1 MSRSFLQ
8 SSIFSGS
15 KNFPEIQEKEKKSRL
30 GKSKQCIQHFVE
42 EGSNSRLQTD
52 IQVCFHRRR
61 CWWFGKAP
69 MRRLTRVRPT
79 HETPRQLIIL
89 QHLQKAQV
97 KNKNSAQ
104 DTESEATQ
112 KARRRGCTSLISAQ
126 PCLLTAVDSTHKNTF
141 VQSLLDKK
149 KKKTTGKYR
158 TAKQR
163 CEI

>member
-1 MSRSFLQ
+1 MCAFKCGRGPTCQEVSFLQ

-15 KNFPEIQEKEKKSRL
+15 KNFPEIQEKQKKSRL
-30 GKSKQCIQHFVE
+30 RKSKQYIQQFVE

-61 CWWFGKAP
+61 CWWFDKGP

-97 KNKNSAQ
+97 KNKNSTQ
-104 DTESEATQ
+104 DTG
-112 KARRRGCTSLISAQ
+112 ARPPKKLDGAAVHPVNISAALFADG
-126 PCLLTAVDSTHKNTF
+126 C
-141 VQSLLDKK
+141 
-149 KKKTTGKYR
+149 
-158 TAKQR
+158 
-163 CEI
+163 